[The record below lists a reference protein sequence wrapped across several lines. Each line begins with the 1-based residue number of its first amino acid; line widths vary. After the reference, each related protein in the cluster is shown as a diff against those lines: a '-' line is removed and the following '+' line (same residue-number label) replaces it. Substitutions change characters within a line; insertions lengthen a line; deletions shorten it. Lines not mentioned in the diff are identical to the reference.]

1 VSGAT
6 YTPGRLA
13 RFMADEMVRAWE
25 TAQVDASSAA
35 ARRQLHLLD
44 PAIGEGALA
53 IAAIEALAD
62 AGISCD
68 LTITGFDI
76 CAKTLDVARAEI
88 TRRFPQVKL
97 DLRHKDFLDFALEQ
111 DPAVPGPFDLVIANP
126 PYVRTQALTEAL
138 SSKIFH
144 KFGLGGRF
152 DLYQPFL
159 IGISR
164 LLAENGAACVIT
176 SNRFLTIQSGAS
188 TRALLLEGFDLTHL
202 WDLGDTKLFDA
213 AVLPCVFTARR
224 GSTPHG
230 SNIPFCSI
238 YSAVMEQPAAQ
249 PAARGPDV
257 QSTDGAADC
266 GAADCGAAGG
276 SASPATTPTPFPNA
290 IAALGHNGAVRLA
303 DGKTFQVR
311 RGFLHVDAG
320 AAIAAWSPQ
329 TASDDAWL
337 ATVEAQTWRRFGD
350 MGAARVGVKTTADKV
365 FIRKIADWAAMGAE
379 APELLCPLVTHHVA
393 RRWRAAAADRAILY
407 THEADNGKKKAVDLD
422 DYPKA
427 AAYLGRHRAQLEAR
441 TYVADAGRNWYEIWV
456 PQDPSLW
463 AAPKLAWRDITE
475 DACFWVESSGAVI
488 NGDCYWLAPA
498 PPEDLAPDL
507 AETVLW
513 LMLGVANSRL
523 IGTYYDLRF
532 NNKLYAGRR
541 RFVTQYVKEFPLP
554 DPARPESRKIAALAK
569 TIYAGAGGSGG
580 RTGGARHGG
589 EAGDANGVAIGDR
602 TMDATAPAAG
612 DVIGA
617 DNTRAVA
624 EAEINALVDRVF
636 GVL

>member
-1 VSGAT
+1 MSFSQKAQIAARPDQKASGAT
-6 YTPGRLA
+6 YTPDRLA
-13 RFMADEMVRAWE
+13 RFMADEMVRTWE
-25 TAQVDASSAA
+25 AAQIAVSGATIKQ
-35 ARRQLHLLD
+35 QLFLLD

-53 IAAIEALAD
+53 IAAIEALTE

-76 CAKTLDVARAEI
+76 CEKTLEVARAEI
-88 TRRFPQVKL
+88 TKQFPQVTL
-97 DLRHKDFLDFALEQ
+97 DLRHEDFLDFALEQ
-111 DPAVPGPFDLVIANP
+111 DPAAPGPFDLVIANP

-224 GSTPHG
+224 GTTQQG
-230 SNIPFCSI
+230 RNIPFCSI
-238 YSAVMEQPAAQ
+238 YSAAATPPVAQ
-249 PAARGPDV
+249 PTV
-257 QSTDGAADC
+257 QSTDDQPMDDVDDCAA
-266 GAADCGAAGG
+266 
-276 SASPATTPTPFPNA
+276 SAATTPTPFPDA
-290 IAALGHNGAVRLA
+290 IAALGHNGAARLA
-303 DGKTFQVR
+303 DSKTFQVR
-311 RGFLHVDAG
+311 RGFLHVDA
-320 AAIAAWSPQ
+320 ATASAAWSPQ

-337 ATVEAQTWRRFGD
+337 AAVEARTWRRFGD

-365 FIRKIADWAAMGAE
+365 FIRKTADWATMGDA
-379 APELLCPLVTHHVA
+379 APELLRPLVTHHVA

-407 THEADNGKKKAVDLD
+407 THEAKNGKKKAVEIG

-427 AAYLGRHRAQLEAR
+427 AAYLGHHRAQLEAR
-441 TYVADAGRNWYEIWV
+441 TYIADAGRNWYEIWV

-488 NGDCYWLAPA
+488 NGDCYWLAPEA
-498 PPEDLAPDL
+498 PDDLAPDL

-541 RFVTQYVKEFPLP
+541 RFVTQYVKDFPLP
-554 DPARPESRKIAALAK
+554 DPALPESRKIAALAK
-569 TIYAGAGGSGG
+569 AIYAGADAGSGVGKVSDANGGSIGNRAG
-580 RTGGARHGG
+580 VATASA
-589 EAGDANGVAIGDR
+589 AGDAIGVN
-602 TMDATAPAAG
+602 DAHSAT
-612 DVIGA
+612 
-617 DNTRAVA
+617 
-624 EAEINALVDRVF
+624 EAEIDTLVDRVF
-636 GVL
+636 GVP